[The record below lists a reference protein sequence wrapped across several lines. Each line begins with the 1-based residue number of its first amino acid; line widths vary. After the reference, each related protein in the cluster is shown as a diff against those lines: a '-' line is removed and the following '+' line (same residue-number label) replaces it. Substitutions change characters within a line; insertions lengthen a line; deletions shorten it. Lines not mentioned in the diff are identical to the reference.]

1 MAERRLQAV
10 IFDFDGVIADSEPLH
25 LRLFQRVLGEL
36 GIELTR
42 ELYYARYLHLD
53 DEGLFRA
60 VHEDA
65 GKAIRDSEVAR
76 LVLRKEAVFMEEA
89 LHGDNAVRL
98 FPNVA
103 SLIRSLKAAKVPV
116 AIASGA
122 LANEIAAI
130 LEHYQLLDCFGTVI
144 GAKEC
149 VHHKPHPEPYER
161 AFSWLNENGGR
172 GKLDKRFVTAIEDSV
187 GGLNSARA
195 AGLRTLGVTNSYVA
209 EKLAPH
215 ADRVVAQLPASVD
228 ELAALMNL

>member
-1 MAERRLQAV
+1 MTDRRLQAV

-36 GIELTR
+36 GIDLTR

-60 VHEDA
+60 VHEDT
-65 GKAIRDSEVAR
+65 GRAIRDSEVAR

-89 LHGDNAVRL
+89 LHGEGAVRL
-98 FPNVA
+98 FPNVGG
-103 SLIRSLKAAKVPV
+103 LIRGLKAAKLPV
-116 AIASGA
+116 AVASGA

-161 AFSWLNENGGR
+161 AFGWLNENGGD
-172 GKLDKRFVTAIEDSV
+172 GKLDKRFVIAIEDSV

-195 AGLRTLGVTNSYVA
+195 AGMRTLGVTNSYPA

-215 ADRVVAQLPASVD
+215 ADRVTDRLPASVD